1 MSPSD
6 KCAELSK
13 VTESSIHKK
22 KSAKEMQL
30 IGAERFYD
38 IIHFTLE
45 LKPRNTVGFY
55 ISCATTSYMI
65 QFR

>member
-1 MSPSD
+1 
-6 KCAELSK
+6 
-13 VTESSIHKK
+13 
-22 KSAKEMQL
+22 MQL